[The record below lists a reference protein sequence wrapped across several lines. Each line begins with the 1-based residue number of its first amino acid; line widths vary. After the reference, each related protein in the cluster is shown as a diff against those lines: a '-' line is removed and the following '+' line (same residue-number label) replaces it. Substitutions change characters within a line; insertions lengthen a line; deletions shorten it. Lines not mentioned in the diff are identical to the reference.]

1 MFKNIVE
8 RRNAARRHGIAMSAA
23 RKAYSNAVIY
33 GDGVPTTDDVI
44 NLTYGSHGF
53 RLTDTEAHDA
63 LAAVFAD
70 NGRRFNSPT
79 A

>member
-1 MFKNIVE
+1 MFKQIRA
-8 RRNAARRHGIAMSAA
+8 RRTAARRHGIAMSAA
-23 RKAYSNAVIY
+23 RKAYSNAVLY

-44 NLTYGSHGF
+44 DLTYGSHAV

-70 NGRRFNSPT
+70 KGRRFNGPT